1 MRRWWMLG
9 WLLLLCLAGCSGL
22 SALVEPMP
30 TAAVLMPSP
39 IPPTPVWSAT
49 PLPTVIPTPTASV
62 TPTLMPV
69 GTLPAGY
76 EATPRPNVIGVLPFP
91 ADVNPLTGLRVSN
104 PEVLE
109 HRPLLIKIS
118 NYPRRGR
125 PHAGL
130 GQADFVFDYYIG
142 EGLDRFLAV
151 FYSQQPTNIGPLRS
165 GRLVDAQ
172 LTDFYGGVLVYRGA
186 DPEVDDDIVATLPAR
201 SIADAPC
208 PAICDGYDA
217 YKTST
222 FVSVPGLRD
231 WMAAKG
237 WDDSQQELNGMVFS
251 EAAPQS
257 SLTADMLGVQFSNIN
272 RTEWY
277 YDPTTGKYARY
288 YESDVTEDEFVM
300 VQSIDRNTGNQVEFD
315 NLIIL
320 FAEYIEYKETL
331 HNVYMN
337 TNFAGQPALFFRDGQ
352 VVEGTWRITGKQDPL
367 IFTDANGITYPLKP
381 GVTWV
386 YILGLAST
394 VEQVEPGHW
403 EADFDLP

>member
-1 MRRWWMLG
+1 MLLAALVT
-9 WLLLLCLAGCSGL
+9 LLLSLTGCSSL
-22 SALVEPMP
+22 TELIAPLP
-30 TAAVLMPSP
+30 TTAVLMPSP

-49 PLPTVIPTPTASV
+49 PLPSLIPTPTPSI
-62 TPTLMPV
+62 TPTLLPV
-69 GTLPAGY
+69 GTLPAAY
-76 EATPRPNVIGVLPFP
+76 QDTPQPYVAGVLPFP
-91 ADVNPLTGLRVSN
+91 ADVNPLTGLQVGD
-104 PEVLE
+104 PAVLE

-130 GQADFVFDYYIG
+130 GQADVIFDYYIG

-172 LTDFYGGVLVYRGA
+172 LTSFYNGVLVYRGA
-186 DPEVDDDIVATLPAR
+186 DPLVDDDIVATLPAR
-201 SIADAPC
+201 AIADAPC

-231 WMAAKG
+231 WMASRG
-237 WDDSQQELNGMVFS
+237 WDDRRQILDGMVFS
-251 EAAPQS
+251 DAVPPSER
-257 SLTADMLGVQFSNIN
+257 TAEMLGVQFSNIN
-272 RTEWY
+272 RMEWY
-277 YDPTTGKYARY
+277 YNPLSGRYSRY

-300 VQSIDRNTGNQVEFD
+300 VQSIDRNTGHQVEFD
-315 NLIIL
+315 NLIII

-331 HNVYMN
+331 HNVYLN
-337 TNFAGQPALFFRDGQ
+337 TNYAGQPALFFRDGRAL
-352 VVEGTWRITGKQDPL
+352 EGTWQIAGKQSPL
-367 IFTDANGITYPLKP
+367 VFKDSSGMTYRLKP

-403 EADFDLP
+403 EANFDLP